1 MQGVLRYPGACLWL
15 LPSGRT
21 GAAHQW
27 GQKGAALRDGRQGR
41 TAPAPSCRRRCGGRP
56 RVHRSAGGR
65 SSRFP
70 RGLLEPLCR
79 HGVRVPAGDPAGDAE
94 RLARYPVARG
104 PRHPPS
110 ILPTSWGRLAARRRA
125 AVPYAGVKNNTKHA
139 LPLQRGEPTEPA
151 GRHLGG
157 PGPAG
162 GEERRCLRGGCAA
175 ARGQPG
181 SVLLPRAAAPARR
194 RPAPA
199 AAAAR
204 RAQRPG

>member
-1 MQGVLRYPGACLWL
+1 MKGTSGHTLALQCLPCREGPKPEHDTRGRKGLMQGVLRYRGACLWL

-21 GAAHQW
+21 GTAHQR

-56 RVHRSAGGR
+56 RVHRSSGGR

-110 ILPTSWGRLAARRRA
+110 ILPTS
-125 AVPYAGVKNNTKHA
+125 
-139 LPLQRGEPTEPA
+139 
-151 GRHLGG
+151 
-157 PGPAG
+157 
-162 GEERRCLRGGCAA
+162 
-175 ARGQPG
+175 
-181 SVLLPRAAAPARR
+181 
-194 RPAPA
+194 
-199 AAAAR
+199 
-204 RAQRPG
+204 